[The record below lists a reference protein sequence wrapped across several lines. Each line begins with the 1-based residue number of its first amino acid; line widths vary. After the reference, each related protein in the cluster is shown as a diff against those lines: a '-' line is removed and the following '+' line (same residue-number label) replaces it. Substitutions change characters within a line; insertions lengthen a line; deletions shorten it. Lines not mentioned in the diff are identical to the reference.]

1 MNSSYKDKMDKLGIT
16 PSKSLGQN
24 FLIDE
29 GLACRIVDAAKISKD
44 ETVLEIGPGLG
55 VLTEKLESISGKLIL
70 VERDDDLFRYLK
82 GKFSLENVEIIHGD
96 VLNIDLPNFDK
107 VVSNLPFSISS
118 PITFKLLDQDFKT
131 GVLTYQKEYADRMVA
146 KVGEKNY
153 SRLSVMV
160 STNADVKR
168 LFNIPKDRFYP
179 PPKVDA
185 TVLKIIPKEPSFEL
199 KYPEIFKEVVR
210 QLFNYRRKMIRNAL
224 NIGFG
229 IEKDK
234 DIPYQ
239 KNRVGNISPEQIN
252 EITNYLVEKN
262 IL

>member
-1 MNSSYKDKMDKLGIT
+1 MDKLGIT

-131 GVLTYQKEYADRMVA
+131 GVLTYQKEYADRMLA
-146 KVGEKNY
+146 EVGEKNY
-153 SRLSVMV
+153 SRLTVMV
-160 STNADVKR
+160 STHAEVER
-168 LFNIPKDRFYP
+168 LFDIPKDRFYP
-179 PPKVDA
+179 SPKIDA
-185 TVLKIIPKEPSFEL
+185 TVVKLTPKEPDFNL
-199 KYPEIFKEVVR
+199 KYPDVFSEVVR
-210 QLFNYRRKMIRNAL
+210 QLFSYRRKMIRNAL
-224 NIGFG
+224 NVGFG
-229 IEKDK
+229 IEKNK

-239 KNRVGNISPEQIN
+239 DKRVGNLSPVQIN
-252 EITNYLVEKN
+252 EITNYLVKKK